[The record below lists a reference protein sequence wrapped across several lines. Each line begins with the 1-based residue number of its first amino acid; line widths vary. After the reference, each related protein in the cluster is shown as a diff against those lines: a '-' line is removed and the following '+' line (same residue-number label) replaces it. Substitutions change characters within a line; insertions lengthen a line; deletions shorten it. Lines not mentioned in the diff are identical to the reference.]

1 MNRVTLLQI
10 GVGGTGSY
18 LVPPLSKFI
27 KRINDMIVEYTI
39 CDFDTVESKNVSRQ
53 NFFFDDVGKNKS
65 EVLAKR
71 FNINYYNG
79 KMREELIEYFLNRKN
94 MNIVIGC
101 VDTVS
106 SRIEI
111 IEGIRKLDHK
121 NVYYVDAGNF
131 DSRGQVIVIDFN
143 KSTDQE
149 IDNILNKF
157 KEAKEQ
163 DFVASCSEYGDQTI
177 MANMMSATYLY
188 NVVNEI
194 LMSESCS
201 INSIFF
207 SRYNVQAD
215 IDLKSAIEKKVI

>member
-1 MNRVTLLQI
+1 
-10 GVGGTGSY
+10 
-18 LVPPLSKFI
+18 
-27 KRINDMIVEYTI
+27 
-39 CDFDTVESKNVSRQ
+39 
-53 NFFFDDVGKNKS
+53 
-65 EVLAKR
+65 
-71 FNINYYNG
+71 
-79 KMREELIEYFLNRKN
+79 

-131 DSRGQVIVIDFN
+131 DNRGQVIVFDFN

-177 MANMMSATYLY
+177 MANMMAATYLY